1 MLSESGVLFLSEFTP
16 LGRRWVRPLRLPERR
31 PLELLLNGVLIASLI
46 ACRQGSWVHRA
57 IYWHQVI
64 AADGG

>member
-1 MLSESGVLFLSEFTP
+1 MGAP
-16 LGRRWVRPLRLPERR
+16 CH
-31 PLELLLNGVLIASLI
+31 LLASGVLIASLI
-46 ACRQGSWVHRA
+46 ACRQGSWVRRA

>member
-1 MLSESGVLFLSEFTP
+1 VGAP
-16 LGRRWVRPLRLPERR
+16 CH
-31 PLELLLNGVLIASLI
+31 LLASGVLIASLI